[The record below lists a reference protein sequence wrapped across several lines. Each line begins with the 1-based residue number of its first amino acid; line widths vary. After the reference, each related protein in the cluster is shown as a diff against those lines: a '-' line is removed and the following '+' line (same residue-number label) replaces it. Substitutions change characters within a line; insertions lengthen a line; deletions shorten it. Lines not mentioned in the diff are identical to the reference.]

1 MTTDDRESQELRRLR
16 AREEVLSYLS
26 DWSARLHQL
35 DRREALATHTAEAVH
50 RTTRY
55 KTCWLYIA
63 SQDPERPQLELIVIQ
78 GDLADQVVQTLPVLP
93 TDGDEYL
100 QEVLISPQPV
110 ICVDARTDP
119 RVNKE
124 ITTALGNRTI
134 VNLPARL
141 LDRRVGTLGV
151 GTFGD
156 EGVMPPTEHELWA
169 LRMISD
175 QLAVALSRRLLSEE
189 RKRARKEREHLQ
201 AQFLQAQKM
210 ESLGLLA
217 GGVAHDFNNLLVGV
231 LGNASLAREV
241 LPAGNAADAYLDAIE
256 IAGQRASELAN
267 QMLSYAGRASY
278 ELKPVDL
285 AALLQEMLALLA
297 ASIPRT
303 IRIDMKVLTE
313 GTIIDAD
320 ATQLR
325 QVIMNLVTNAAQ
337 AIGDAPGLLCL
348 VIDEA
353 QLEGRNAVMLRVSD
367 DGCGMSPEVRAR
379 LFDPFY
385 STKKAGR
392 GLGLAAVLGIVRGHG
407 GEVEVETQAEQGTTF
422 RIRLPRS
429 AATVLREHTPRPKLE
444 RPRAPGRVLL
454 IDDEELVRNLG
465 QRIVERMGMQVM
477 LAEDGQ
483 DGLQKFKAE
492 PESWAAVIIDLT
504 MPKLSGAEVYEA
516 VRAQHPTVP
525 VLLSSGRPPTQ
536 LPGGGNDDRLA
547 FIAKPY
553 RTQDFVDALAR
564 VMDSQARIAKNGH

>member
-1 MTTDDRESQELRRLR
+1 MRTDKSQAQELRRLR

-35 DRREALATHTAEAVH
+35 EGREKLALHTAEAVH
-50 RTTRY
+50 HTTRY
-55 KTCWLYIA
+55 KTCWLYVM
-63 SQDPERPQLELIVIQ
+63 SQDPGSDQLELIVIQ
-78 GDLADQVVQTLPVLP
+78 GALADQVVQLLSVVP
-93 TDGDEYL
+93 TEDDAFL
-100 QEVLISPQPV
+100 QEVLNSTGPV
-110 ICVDARTDP
+110 ICVDARTDD

-124 ITTALGNRTI
+124 ITAALGNRTI
-134 VNLPARL
+134 VNVPARL
-141 LDRRVGTLGV
+141 LDRRVGIMGA

-156 EGVMPPTEHELWA
+156 EGVVAPTEHELWA
-169 LRMISD
+169 MGMISE

-189 RKRARKEREHLQ
+189 RKRGRKEREHLQ

-231 LGNASLAREV
+231 LGNAGLAREV
-241 LPAGNAADAYLDAIE
+241 LPAGNPAEAYLDAIE

-303 IRIDMKVLTE
+303 VRIDLQVLSE

-337 AIGDAPGLLCL
+337 AIGNEPGLLSL
-348 VIDEA
+348 AVDEA
-353 QLEGRNAVMLRVSD
+353 QLEGRNAIMLRISD
-367 DGCGMSPEVRAR
+367 DGCGMTPEVRAR

-385 STKKAGR
+385 STKKSGR

-407 GEVEVETQAEQGTTF
+407 GEIEVETQPGAGTSF

-429 AATVLREHTPRPKLE
+429 AATVLREHTPRPRLE
-444 RPRAPGRVLL
+444 RVRSPGRVLL

-465 QRIVERMGMQVM
+465 QRIIERMGLDVVEAADGQEGLQRF
-477 LAEDGQ
+477 LAEPD
-483 DGLQKFKAE
+483 
-492 PESWAAVIIDLT
+492 SWAALVIDMT
-504 MPKLSGAEVYEA
+504 MPKLSGVEVYEA
-516 VRAQHPTVP
+516 VRAKCPTVP
-525 VLLSSGRPPTQ
+525 ILLSSGRPPSE
-536 LPGGGNDDRLA
+536 LPGGGTDEGLA

-564 VMDSQARIAKNGH
+564 VMDSRARVIGRRD